1 MEAPPLTV
9 TAVMTAHPVAVTPDT
24 EFKDIAIMLAR
35 ERIGAV
41 AVVNDD
47 GRPVGVVSEADL
59 LNVRHTGDGVG
70 RGLPLHWHR
79 QRQSPKLR
87 HLARDL
93 MTTPA
98 RTVGTGTTLGEAA
111 RALAAQQLHR
121 LFVVD
126 GEGKLVGVV
135 ARRDLLD
142 VYFRSDHD
150 VQRDVEDEVFGR
162 VLHAEPASF
171 SVTVDH
177 GVVTVLGR
185 LERRSAVSSAGQLIP
200 LVPGVIGL
208 CNRLDYVW
216 DDERL

>member
-1 MEAPPLTV
+1 MEPPLTV
-9 TAVMTAHPVAVTPDT
+9 TAVMTSNPFAVAPDT
-24 EFKDIAIMLAR
+24 EFKDIAVLLAR
-35 ERIGAV
+35 ERISAV
-41 AVVNDD
+41 PVVDGH

-59 LNVRHTGDGVG
+59 LNVQHAGDGVG
-70 RGLPLHWHR
+70 RGLPLHWHK
-79 QRQSPKLR
+79 QRQSHRPR

-93 MTTPA
+93 MTTPV
-98 RTVGTGTTLGEAA
+98 RTVGTGTSLAEAA
-111 RALAAQQLHR
+111 RELAAHQLRR

-126 GEGKLVGVV
+126 GGGKLVGVV

-142 VYFRSDHD
+142 VYFRSDRD
-150 VQRDVEDEVFGR
+150 VQRDVEAEVFGR

-185 LERRSAVSSAGQLIP
+185 LERRSAVSSAGRLIP